1 MCDRTT
7 VKLGEETQGPEIGPG
22 LGNATWGVLA
32 QDARDPGF
40 SPQHLNQA
48 LVAPT

>member
-1 MCDRTT
+1 MMCDRTT

-22 LGNATWGVLA
+22 LGMPGEVPA

>member
-1 MCDRTT
+1 MMCDRTT

-22 LGNATWGVLA
+22 LGMPGGVLA